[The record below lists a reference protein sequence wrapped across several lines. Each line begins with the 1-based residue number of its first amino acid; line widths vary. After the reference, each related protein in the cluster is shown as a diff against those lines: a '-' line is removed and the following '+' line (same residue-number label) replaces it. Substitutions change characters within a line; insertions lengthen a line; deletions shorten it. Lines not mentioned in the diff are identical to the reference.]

1 MLFTRSVVRRVVTT
15 TSAARRTLSSAASP
29 WAHFEMAPPDPIIG
43 LNEAYAKDDFPRK
56 VIIGVG
62 AYRDDQGK
70 PYVLPCVRE
79 AERRLT
85 EAGVVSDCESI
96 SSSKVH
102 RRRIAHM
109 DVVLLSSHTHPTVIT
124 TLLLLKLSTGP

>member
-1 MLFTRSVVRRVVTT
+1 MFTRSVVVVRCTTRQVVTT
-15 TSAARRTLSSAASP
+15 GARRTLSSASP
-29 WAHFEMAPPDPIIG
+29 WAHYEMAPPDPIIG

-79 AERRLT
+79 AERRIT
-85 EAGVVSDCESI
+85 EASVVSI
-96 SSSKVH
+96 SMSSVVVEC
-102 RRRIAHM
+102 APM
-109 DVVLLSSHTHPTVIT
+109 SEYLFVVLGVLTHFIRSETST
-124 TLLLLKLSTGP
+124 TGS